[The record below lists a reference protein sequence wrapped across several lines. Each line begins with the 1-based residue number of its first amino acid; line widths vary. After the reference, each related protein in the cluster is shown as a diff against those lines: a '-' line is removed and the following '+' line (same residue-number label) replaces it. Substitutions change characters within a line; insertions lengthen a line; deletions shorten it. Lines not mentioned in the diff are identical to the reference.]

1 MNLLYDNMMR
11 STLSKINT
19 LPVLNNFITLEGM
32 DGCGKSTVIKALV
45 GHLEQKGFEVIVTR
59 EPGGTPLGEKL
70 RDIVKFEEMDN
81 ATEIALMNAIR
92 IEHLQKV
99 IIPAINQGKFVICD
113 RYIDS
118 TFIYQAL
125 AQDENK
131 IEKLQ
136 KIIEMAKVFNI
147 ALPEKTI
154 LLDVPVETSLKRR
167 DGRNEAIDKF
177 EQKTIEQLTLIRNGY
192 LDLSQVCDNRF
203 IKVNAD
209 QELSQVIKEALV
221 KFDEDFLSVKKNLNN
236 KIDEAIKKQKNNN
249 DNELLKLNSSF
260 NKFKKQSI

>member
-1 MNLLYDNMMR
+1 MNLLDVITMK
-11 STLSKINT
+11 STLDTINE
-19 LPVLNNFITLEGM
+19 LPTLNNFITLEGM

-45 GHLEQKGFEVIVTR
+45 EHLETNGIEVLVTR

-99 IIPAINQGKFVICD
+99 IIPAIMQGKFVICD

-125 AQDENK
+125 SQDENK
-131 IEKLQ
+131 KEKLE

-147 ALPEKTI
+147 VLPEKTI
-154 LLDVPVETSLKRR
+154 LLNVPVETSLKRR
-167 DGRNEAIDKF
+167 DGRNETIDKF
-177 EQKTIEQLTLIRNGY
+177 EQKTIDQLTLIRNGY
-192 LDLSQVCDNRF
+192 LDLAKVCEDRF

-209 QELSQVIKEALV
+209 QELNQVIKEALT
-221 KFDEDFLSVKKNLNN
+221 KFDENFLNVKKNLNN
-236 KIDEAIKKQKNNN
+236 KVDVAVQNHLKNSKN
-249 DNELLKLNSSF
+249 LINS
-260 NKFKKQSI
+260 I